1 MHVLGSEEAYF
12 RFPEKEERLQDL
24 VHMFLPLMSGFVH
37 LFDAVC
43 PGGFYIPGY
52 LHNPSLSRPHLLV
65 LVMNADSLYRPQQNL
80 ELSRTNNISSSASS
94 LLHIPRYVYWFK

>member
-24 VHMFLPLMSGFVH
+24 VHMFLPLISGFVH

-52 LHNPSLSRPHLLV
+52 LHNPSFPVQTLCIGR
-65 LVMNADSLYRPQQNL
+65 
-80 ELSRTNNISSSASS
+80 SRTWGFQGPTTFPAQLAPYYIY
-94 LLHIPRYVYWFK
+94 LGTYLR